1 MLAAGA
7 AEIQLFRNGLVPV
20 GGTDK
25 PRLRHA
31 TEHMLLPWL
40 NGPFIVHPIVALF
53 LLIASPFFWWMAATI
68 QKDLEK
74 LDGESTTQSGEH
86 PSSN

>member
-1 MLAAGA
+1 MKPTGPHVLYYRSTPESMRFELAVVDAVCV
-7 AEIQLFRNGLVPV
+7 LSL
-20 GGTDK
+20 
-25 PRLRHA
+25 
-31 TEHMLLPWL
+31 LLPWL